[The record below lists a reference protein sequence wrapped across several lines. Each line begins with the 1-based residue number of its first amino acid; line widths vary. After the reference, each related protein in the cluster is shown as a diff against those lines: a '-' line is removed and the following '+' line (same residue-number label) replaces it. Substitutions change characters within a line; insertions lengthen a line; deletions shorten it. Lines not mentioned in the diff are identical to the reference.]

1 MEDVVM
7 NKPKMIILA
16 DIASLKITCNG
27 FKQIVKNLEAKFE
40 VVTCKFYSYVAKRNR
55 DYNEYIS
62 ANGFATS
69 LPSASRRRNKLDSR
83 QVIDAADIAAVGN
96 IDAVGMITGEGDILP
111 VIDLL
116 KGKGIDVYDINVTEG
131 KYAYAYTGFIAVP
144 TSALREGYTAPATKA
159 QQKRAPKPV
168 QQPQAP
174 QGNSDYLSEARRILD
189 GNSIFNKYRNR

>member
-1 MEDVVM
+1 M

-83 QVIDAADIAAVGN
+83 QV